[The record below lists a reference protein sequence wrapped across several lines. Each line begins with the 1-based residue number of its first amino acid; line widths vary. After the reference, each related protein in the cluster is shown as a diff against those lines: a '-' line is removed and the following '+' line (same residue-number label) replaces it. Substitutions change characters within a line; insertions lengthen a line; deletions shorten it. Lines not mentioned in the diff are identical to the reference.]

1 MAPARE
7 ANGDDDASVAAT
19 MLGSAMAGILARV
32 VCHPLDVAK
41 ANLQATGQTIFQNS
55 SHVLRH
61 TFQLEG
67 MRGLYRGFGVILLGS
82 APATCMYLTSY
93 EESKKLL
100 ETNDTFKQSLFLTSF
115 TAGIMAEAVSCVL
128 WVPIDV
134 IKERMQVQSKSK
146 GAFYYKNTIDA
157 ATTIVRTEGLRGMY
171 RGYGATLW
179 SFGPFSAFFFLF
191 YEKNKSM
198 AETFHKTTDVPFAS
212 LLACSVTASAG
223 AALVTNPLD
232 LVKLRLQI
240 DRMHS
245 TPRYINTF
253 QGLQRIASE
262 EGILALWRGVG
273 ARIAFQAPLTG
284 LTIALF
290 TKCKQLCATVV

>member
-19 MLGSAMAGILARV
+19 MLGSAIAGILARV

-115 TAGIMAEAVSCVL
+115 TAGIMAEAVSCVI

-171 RGYGATLW
+171 RGA
-179 SFGPFSAFFFLF
+179 SCPSA
-191 YEKNKSM
+191 
-198 AETFHKTTDVPFAS
+198 
-212 LLACSVTASAG
+212 
-223 AALVTNPLD
+223 
-232 LVKLRLQI
+232 
-240 DRMHS
+240 
-245 TPRYINTF
+245 
-253 QGLQRIASE
+253 
-262 EGILALWRGVG
+262 
-273 ARIAFQAPLTG
+273 
-284 LTIALF
+284 
-290 TKCKQLCATVV
+290 

>member
-19 MLGSAMAGILARV
+19 MLGSAIAGILARV

-115 TAGIMAEAVSCVL
+115 TAGIMAEAVSCVI

-191 YEKNKSM
+191 YEKVIALRIDLRLDDVIKNKSM
-198 AETFHKTTDVPFAS
+198 AETFHKTTDVQFAS

-253 QGLQRIASE
+253 QGLQRIASYV
-262 EGILALWRGVG
+262 LC
-273 ARIAFQAPLTG
+273 LTG
-284 LTIALF
+284 FESLHCDVEKKEF
-290 TKCKQLCATVV
+290 